1 MDVFVEQPV
10 VQQPVAVVE
19 PDVVAE
25 HADLG
30 IELDISRYDVDT
42 MKDGEM
48 WRVLC
53 FRFQDRGCGGNTDC
67 TRNKIANFISSGSRL
82 NFPTS

>member
-1 MDVFVEQPV
+1 MVTLLLVHLVDVFVEQPV

-30 IELDISRYDVDT
+30 IEIDVSRY
-42 MKDGEM
+42 KC
-48 WRVLC
+48 RY
-53 FRFQDRGCGGNTDC
+53 
-67 TRNKIANFISSGSRL
+67 I
-82 NFPTS
+82 

>member
-1 MDVFVEQPV
+1 MVTLILGHLVDVFVEQPV

-30 IELDISRYDVDT
+30 MELDMSRYNVDISRYNC
-42 MKDGEM
+42 
-48 WRVLC
+48 RC
-53 FRFQDRGCGGNTDC
+53 
-67 TRNKIANFISSGSRL
+67 I
-82 NFPTS
+82 

>member
-30 IELDISRYDVDT
+30 IELDISRCDVDI
-42 MKDGEM
+42 
-48 WRVLC
+48 L
-53 FRFQDRGCGGNTDC
+53 
-67 TRNKIANFISSGSRL
+67 
-82 NFPTS
+82 

>member
-10 VQQPVAVVE
+10 VQQQVAVVE

-30 IELDISRYDVDT
+30 IELDMSRYNVDISRYCQLLQLSKLPLH
-42 MKDGEM
+42 MFIA
-48 WRVLC
+48 RQIC
-53 FRFQDRGCGGNTDC
+53 FV
-67 TRNKIANFISSGSRL
+67 AM
-82 NFPTS
+82 

>member
-30 IELDISRYDVDT
+30 IELDISRYDVDISRYPST
-42 MKDGEM
+42 D
-48 WRVLC
+48 
-53 FRFQDRGCGGNTDC
+53 QDVCQHGAQLGQ
-67 TRNKIANFISSGSRL
+67 L
-82 NFPTS
+82 PQ